1 MYIKSSANLIF
12 VSSGKKDNGSPIEL
26 EHIMGDVKVD
36 ESESFSANYYNDQQR
51 LMRQAKNL
59 VIQTR
64 YTEDLLIDGK
74 RYELLYVEYK
84 GLKYKVRNI
93 LKVKNSTHRKILDL
107 QELR

>member
-1 MYIKSSANLIF
+1 MYIKSVANLIF
-12 VSSGKKDNGSPIEL
+12 ISSGKADNGSPIQL
-26 EHIMGDVKVD
+26 EHIMGNVKVD

-64 YTEDLLIDGK
+64 YTEDIIIDSK

-93 LKVKNSTHRKILDL
+93 LKVKTTNKKKILDL